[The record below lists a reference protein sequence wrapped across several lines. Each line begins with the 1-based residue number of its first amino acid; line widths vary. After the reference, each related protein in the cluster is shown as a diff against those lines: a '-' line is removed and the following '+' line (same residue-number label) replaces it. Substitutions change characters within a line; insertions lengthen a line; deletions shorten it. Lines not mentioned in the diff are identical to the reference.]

1 MEIISA
7 TYTYDIAGNR
17 DGINTDTHNGY
28 LGVPIDPANRHY
40 AEIMRKVDEE
50 GLVIAEPD

>member
-40 AEIMRKVDEE
+40 AEIMRQVADE